1 MSSNQYRSIKETLST
16 NLNLTAD
23 VNKTLGKKKEKKNQK
38 KNPTITKQKD
48 MYKVEDLN
56 LKCIV

>member
-23 VNKTLGKKKEKKNQK
+23 VNKTLGEKKKTEKT
-38 KNPTITKQKD
+38 PTITKQKD
-48 MYKVEDLN
+48 VYKVEDLN